1 MEKSLELYLRNA
13 RIINQKNCILQNNP
27 RRFMRGGVWCTE
39 YTVHINTL
47 ISGLLLRGK
56 ILNFEDGRVETNLV
70 FSTYGDYHL
79 TSEEIQRREKNIAHI
94 KKYGATYFEE
104 PPIRWFN

>member
-1 MEKSLELYLRNA
+1 MKRELELYLRNE
-13 RIINQKNCILQNNP
+13 RVINQNCFTERNP
-27 RRFMRGGVWCTE
+27 RRFMRDGVWVTQ

-47 ISGLLLRGK
+47 IAGLCLRGK
-56 ILNFEDGRVETNLV
+56 ITNYEGGEVETNLV

-79 TSEEIQRREKNIAHI
+79 SLEEIQRREKHIQHI
-94 KKYGATYFEE
+94 KKYGAVYYEE